1 MLGVKDLSSITF
13 FLDFFSSVLLYK
25 LMNNAGALCTQK
37 DFIIASVICSEKKKK
52 PCSVKRIKKIKKG
65 KESPQALC
73 SACHASLVSK

>member
-37 DFIIASVICSEKKKK
+37 DFIIASVICSEKKNLAV
-52 PCSVKRIKKIKKG
+52 SNVLKKIKKG